1 MAITTAEVIHF
12 TKCVP
17 MEIEFT
23 SIKEYDLKFFVV
35 TVVFFKHRA
44 ALLVKFAFKYSSFMT
59 QVKLAYDPTRDVN
72 SKEYW
77 SVKRL
82 VAVFHGGLRLQ
93 LVEHYQLFSVYQF
106 ITIPLQFFPIVL
118 ESVESGLNMEIIHPA
133 FDEAKEFEQ
142 SSRGGIQDC
151 FSS

>member
-23 SIKEYDLKFFVV
+23 SIKEYDLSVTSEICLQVLKF
-35 TVVFFKHRA
+35 
-44 ALLVKFAFKYSSFMT
+44 
-59 QVKLAYDPTRDVN
+59 YDA
-72 SKEYW
+72 KYW